1 MGHRVGSLQAIRALQ
16 RMGGKHKNG
25 ATKKRR
31 ISITDFAK
39 RIGVSKNTVISLE
52 KGEAGVSVGTLTMAC
67 LVLGEVDRIANL
79 MDVRSDETGLML
91 DKQSLPKRIDG
102 PRKTTNRSQSSAPT
116 PSTDD
121 DSGGVSF

>member
-1 MGHRVGSLQAIRALQ
+1 MGHKVGSLQAIRALK
-16 RMGGKHKNG
+16 RMGANIKT
-25 ATKKRR
+25 ARQKRR

-67 LVLGEVDRIANL
+67 LVLGEVDRIADLLEVN
-79 MDVRSDETGLML
+79 SDETGLML

-102 PRKTTNRSQSSAPT
+102 PRKTSNRSQSSAPT

-121 DSGGVSF
+121 DSGVSF